1 MSIQF
6 INESH
11 TTEPGQATITTQV
24 EYSMPR
30 VDLGPDGE
38 VPDSTKVKML
48 LKLKQRIYIQA
59 KLFVS
64 INMGKV
70 EDAMEAGTITEQDY
84 ITTLD
89 TLMIIDQVIIPHQAS
104 QIKLI
109 KCAHIKWTDAEG
121 RMFQKYNNFFQEIW
135 VGRCGDGWRQAKK
148 GNNLMDIE
156 QIAAM
161 YAYAQGFWTG
171 EDKAKHSAPLLL
183 DFKSADL
190 KMLKSIMPKWKKEKQ
205 EPIDRML
212 DQLANK

>member
-6 INESH
+6 RNEMH
-11 TTEPGQATITTQV
+11 TTDP
-24 EYSMPR
+24 
-30 VDLGPDGE
+30 
-38 VPDSTKVKML
+38 STKVIKTKVEFSVPQVDLSDLDATNGQKAGIL
-48 LKLKQRIYIQA
+48 LRLKQRILIQA

-70 EDAMEAGTITEQDY
+70 EDAMEAGKITEQDY

-89 TLMIIDQVIIPHQAS
+89 TLMIMDQVIIPHQAS

-109 KCAHIKWTDAEG
+109 KMYRSEWTDGEG
-121 RMFQKYNNFFQEIW
+121 RMFEEYNNFFEEIW
-135 VGRCGDGWRQAKK
+135 VSRCQTKPE

-161 YAYAQGFWTG
+161 YAYANKFWDG
-171 EDKAKHSAPLLL
+171 EDKEKHSVPLML
-183 DFKSADL
+183 DFKSEDL
-190 KMLKSIMPKWKKEKQ
+190 KLLKSIMPKWKKEKQ

-212 DQLANK
+212 ERLANK